1 MTHGTDQSPPDEAA
15 RVAELQQQAA
25 ADYAKAQ
32 DPAQQA
38 AARDALAIARAH
50 GNEQAGTS

>member
-1 MTHGTDQSPPDEAA
+1 MPNGTDQSPPDEAA

-32 DPAQQA
+32 NPAQQA
-38 AARDALAIARAH
+38 AARDQLADARAH
-50 GNEQAGTS
+50 GNEQAGTN